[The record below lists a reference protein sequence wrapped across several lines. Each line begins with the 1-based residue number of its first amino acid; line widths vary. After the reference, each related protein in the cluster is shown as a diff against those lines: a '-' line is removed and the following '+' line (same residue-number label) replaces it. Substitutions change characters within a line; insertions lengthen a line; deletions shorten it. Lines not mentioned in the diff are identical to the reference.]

1 MTATRENQIR
11 LLREEGAQAFRAG
24 QPWQKVL
31 QTLADKYAADK
42 DQQQWLR
49 GYREARYETRP
60 DTGR

>member
-24 QPWQKVL
+24 QPWQKV
-31 QTLADKYAADK
+31 ADKYAADK

-49 GYREARYETRP
+49 GYREARYERKVTE
-60 DTGR
+60 